1 MEWTWTTGIA
11 VCAAVLGISIPETA
25 IASDPANL
33 DGESPPVPIAQ
44 AAALSNA
51 SAATFV
57 TIDFETFPDTSP
69 VPGGAV
75 ITNQYA
81 PLGVTFDSTNC
92 APGATQI
99 TNVIN
104 FVPTTSPPNSLAPC
118 GPAPFNGATLLL
130 WFDPPVSEISAFF
143 VDDQFPVV
151 VTAFDA
157 DGNQV
162 DQAQSDGSRRPF
174 DQVVLAFGGGIA
186 DVEMV
191 GGFWSFPNAPDGWSI
206 DNLEFIQ
213 LLTLVVE
220 IDIKPGSD
228 PNSINPFSRGVIPV
242 AILTTEDFDAVTV
255 DADSVRF
262 GPDEAEKRHKKA
274 HVEDVD
280 GDGDLDLLLHF
291 RTQDTGIALGDTE
304 ACLIGQTY
312 DGVPIEGCDSLRT
325 VPRK

>member
-1 MEWTWTTGIA
+1 
-11 VCAAVLGISIPETA
+11 
-25 IASDPANL
+25 
-33 DGESPPVPIAQ
+33 
-44 AAALSNA
+44 
-51 SAATFV
+51 
-57 TIDFETFPDTSP
+57 
-69 VPGGAV
+69 
-75 ITNQYA
+75 
-81 PLGVTFDSTNC
+81 
-92 APGATQI
+92 
-99 TNVIN
+99 
-104 FVPTTSPPNSLAPC
+104 
-118 GPAPFNGATLLL
+118 
-130 WFDPPVSEISAFF
+130 
-143 VDDQFPVV
+143 
-151 VTAFDA
+151 
-157 DGNQV
+157 
-162 DQAQSDGSRRPF
+162 
-174 DQVVLAFGGGIA
+174 
-186 DVEMV
+186 
-191 GGFWSFPNAPDGWSI
+191 
-206 DNLEFIQ
+206 
-213 LLTLVVE
+213 VVE